1 MGIRIYSKFAKELL
15 LAEEKAC
22 AKLISSGTI
31 YNIFVECCRAKNTP
45 HNQVFLAKDKK
56 IIVGWAVIKQN
67 NRKEWQFM
75 VYIKRAYRRQGIG
88 TRLYKRARKLTK
100 VKDGN
105 ITVYRTD
112 RPNRKFFDSI
122 RGPTT

>member
-1 MGIRIYSKFAKELL
+1 MGIRIYSKFAKDLL

-75 VYIKRAYRRQGIG
+75 VYVNNPYPKGIG
-88 TRLYKRARKLTK
+88 ACNTSLLAEDLHTIGTLTSAC
-100 VKDGN
+100 
-105 ITVYRTD
+105 
-112 RPNRKFFDSI
+112 P
-122 RGPTT
+122 